1 MAGLISF
8 KVFNPNR
15 VGADM
20 EDDFKHADEYEEEI
34 RNLIDETVGGDLMR
48 AMTAQNI
55 CPKCMALTML
65 EFAAYAATSAGATA
79 GEILAAS
86 STGALSAE
94 DDLDLASETPPTQSR
109 H

>member
-1 MAGLISF
+1 
-8 KVFNPNR
+8 
-15 VGADM
+15 M

-79 GEILAAS
+79 GEILATLGSIWRQPEAAVFRFS
-86 STGALSAE
+86 
-94 DDLDLASETPPTQSR
+94 P
-109 H
+109 